1 LNKRTCSQLNTK
13 TLTLIIV
20 FVALSAALNI
30 AGPRIPA
37 PYAPFLFYQL
47 WEIPIVLAF
56 IAISPKVGVAVTVIN
71 TLILFA
77 VFNPGANAGP
87 LYNLIAILS
96 MFSGIYIPYK
106 LAVRGCKTENF
117 SNYLKQH
124 IKLITFSATALGITM
139 RVIVTT
145 VVNYFVIQQ
154 PYPIGY
160 SFTQPA
166 TLAFLPLS
174 ALFNATVALYTIPIA
189 IAIAIPIISR
199 FKL

>member
-1 LNKRTCSQLNTK
+1 MNTK
-13 TLTLIIV
+13 TLALIIT
-20 FVALSAALNI
+20 FVALATALNI
-30 AGPRIPA
+30 AGPKIPA

-56 IAISPKVGVAVTVIN
+56 IAISPKVGVVVAVIN

-96 MFSGIYIPYK
+96 MFLGIYLPYR
-106 LAVRGCKTENF
+106 LAVRGCRTENF
-117 SNYLKQH
+117 SHYLKQH
-124 IKLITFSATALGITM
+124 IKVISISATTLGITM
-139 RVIVTT
+139 RVLVTT
-145 VVNYFVIQQ
+145 VINYFALQQ
-154 PYPIGY
+154 PFPVGF

-166 TLAFLPLS
+166 ALAFLPLS

-189 IAIAIPIISR
+189 IAIAIPITSR
-199 FKL
+199 FKF

>member
-1 LNKRTCSQLNTK
+1 MNTK
-13 TLTLIIV
+13 KLTLIIV
-20 FVALSAALNI
+20 FVALAAALNI
-30 AGPRIPA
+30 AGPKIPA

-56 IAISPKVGVAVTVIN
+56 VAIGPKEGVAVTVIN

-96 MFSGIYIPYK
+96 MFLGIYIPYK

-117 SNYLKQH
+117 SKYLKQH
-124 IKLITFSATALGITM
+124 IKIISISATALGIIM
-139 RVIVTT
+139 RVAVTT
-145 VVNYFVIQQ
+145 FVNYFAIQQ
-154 PYPIGY
+154 PYPIGF

-166 TLAFLPLS
+166 ALAFLPLS

-189 IAIAIPIISR
+189 IAIAIPITSR
-199 FKL
+199 FKLD

>member
-1 LNKRTCSQLNTK
+1 LNTK
-13 TLTLIIV
+13 TLALIIV
-20 FVALSAALNI
+20 FVALAAALNI
-30 AGPRIPA
+30 VGPKIPA

-56 IAISPKVGVAVTVIN
+56 IAIGPRVGVAVTVIN
-71 TLILFA
+71 TFILFA

-87 LYNLIAILS
+87 IYNLIAILS
-96 MFSGIYIPYK
+96 MFLGIYLPYK

-117 SNYLKQH
+117 SNYLKKH
-124 IKLITFSATALGITM
+124 LTIISISATALGITM
-139 RVIVTT
+139 RVLVTT
-145 VVNYFVIQQ
+145 IVNYFAIQQ
-154 PYPIGY
+154 PYPVGY

-166 TLAFLPLS
+166 ALAFLPLG